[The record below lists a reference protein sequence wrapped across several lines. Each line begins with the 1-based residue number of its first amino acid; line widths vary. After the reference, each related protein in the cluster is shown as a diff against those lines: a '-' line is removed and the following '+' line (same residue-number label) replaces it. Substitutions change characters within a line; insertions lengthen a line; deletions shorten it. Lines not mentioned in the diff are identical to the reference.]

1 MSQKKNLSDM
11 FDDDFEVTYEEE
23 PRVSLNDSDHAE
35 NTQRFGQTRVFNG
48 NSSSDTIVMDSPY
61 HASDHG
67 NDDYNNTSNNRY
79 AHDYTD
85 DYDDDY
91 DNRYDNNYNDGYGD
105 RYDDDYDD
113 DYDDRY
119 DDDYDD
125 DYDDRYDD
133 NYDDDYDN
141 RYDDDYDDDYDD
153 RYDDDYDDDYDDR
166 YNRRNTSNSRR
177 SGSSD
182 RHGNQRNSR
191 QDDSY
196 DDRRSSRQNDPYDDR
211 RNNRQDDPYGN
222 RRNNSSNRNNR
233 YNDRY
238 DDRYDNDRGSR
249 KSKKRRRGG
258 GGVPLAAP
266 IKQGGKALS
275 HLTSILLQQLSVILI
290 IVTTAYVLYN
300 FWRASTPYGDIA
312 EAIKTQKISRT
323 LAAYVSVAGI
333 YLFCEF
339 ISLLWTMTRVRVRNG
354 MDTWREDTGRG
365 FLSFIMVFVISYICF
380 LFSPLLPDSPD
391 IVYGVKGA
399 LDVYGSLHN
408 GLLGLCA
415 AGAVSCLI
423 RRYKSH

>member
-23 PRVSLNDSDHAE
+23 PRVSLNGSDHAE

-61 HASDHG
+61 HASNHG
-67 NDDYNNTSNNRY
+67 NDDYNNTSNSRY
-79 AHDYTD
+79 DHDYTD

-105 RYDDDYDD
+105 RYDDHYDDDYDDRYDDSYGD

-125 DYDDRYDD
+125 DYDDRYDND
-133 NYDDDYDN
+133 YNDDYH
-141 RYDDDYDDDYDD
+141 D
-153 RYDDDYDDDYDDR
+153 RYDDDYDDDYDSQYDNDYDDR
-166 YNRRNTSNSRR
+166 YNRRNNSNSRR

-182 RHGNQRNSR
+182 RRGNQRN
-191 QDDSY
+191 D
-196 DDRRSSRQNDPYDDR
+196 
-211 RNNRQDDPYGN
+211 
-222 RRNNSSNRNNR
+222 R

-290 IVTTAYVLYN
+290 IATTVYVLYN

-312 EAIKTQKISRT
+312 EAVKTQKISKT
-323 LAAYVSVAGI
+323 LGAYVAVAGI

>member
-105 RYDDDYDD
+105 RYDGDYDD

-125 DYDDRYDD
+125 DYNDRYDD

-166 YNRRNTSNSRR
+166 YNRRNNSNSRR

-182 RHGNQRNSR
+182 RRGNQRNSR

-211 RNNRQDDPYGN
+211 RNNRQDNPYGN
-222 RRNNSSNRNNR
+222 RRNNSSNRNDR
-233 YNDRY
+233 YN
-238 DDRYDNDRGSR
+238 DRYDNDRGSR